1 MTKRMRAF
9 LLSFATILLGLSL
22 AGGGT
27 FALFSDTAT
36 VNNHL
41 SAGDLKVGLFRTEY
55 TEHILDADGLMTD
68 RTDTTK
74 ADLRADGAKLFNV
87 DNAVPTSSYTA
98 TIEVSNLGSVAFDYG
113 VRILWN
119 ADATATDEQKLFAK
133 QMTITVCAADGTP
146 LKEFALSDCAENDV
160 LLGSVLANAST
171 QSFIV
176 KAEFEDS
183 ADNNGAQRVTID
195 FDLQVYATQK
205 TD

>member
-1 MTKRMRAF
+1 M
-9 LLSFATILLGLSL
+9 
-22 AGGGT
+22 
-27 FALFSDTAT
+27 
-36 VNNHL
+36 
-41 SAGDLKVGLFRTEY
+41 
-55 TEHILDADGLMTD
+55 
-68 RTDTTK
+68 
-74 ADLRADGAKLFNV
+74 
-87 DNAVPTSSYTA
+87 
-98 TIEVSNLGSVAFDYG
+98 AFDYG

>member
-9 LLSFATILLGLSL
+9 LLSFATVLLGVSL
-22 AGGGT
+22 AVGGT
-27 FALFSDTAT
+27 FALFSDTAA

-41 SAGDLKVGLFRTEY
+41 AAGDLKVGLFRTEY
-55 TEHILDADGLMTD
+55 TEHVLGADGLMTD
-68 RTDTTK
+68 RIDTTK
-74 ADLRADGAKLFNV
+74 TDLRTDGAKLFDV

-98 TIEVSNLGSVAFDYG
+98 TIEVSNLGSTAFDYG

-133 QMTITVCAADGTP
+133 QMTITISSADGTP

-160 LLGSVLANAST
+160 FLGSVLVDDSA

-176 KAEFEDS
+176 KAEFEDRV
-183 ADNNGAQRVTID
+183 DNNGVQRVTID